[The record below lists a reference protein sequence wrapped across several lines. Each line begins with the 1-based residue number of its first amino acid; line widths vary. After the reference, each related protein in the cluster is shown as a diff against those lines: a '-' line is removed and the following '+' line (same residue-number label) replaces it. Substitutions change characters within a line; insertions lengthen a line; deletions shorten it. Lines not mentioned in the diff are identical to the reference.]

1 MKQIAQEPVLKNII
15 LENRIYVD
23 KTKQIYNLLQHSR
36 VFISRPRRFGKSL
49 MLNTI
54 GTLFEDGV
62 NSQFKDLWIYDKWT
76 EEKYPILRL
85 NFLMFNKDNFG
96 EFTERFNDEIEDFAE
111 KLKLSKYVRKSSAG
125 QNLLSLFS
133 AINKEEVLRKQRNEE
148 KLKKFKKERTQEIEE
163 TLEKEEIKIII
174 LIDEYDAQLTAN
186 INNPE
191 LYNKFQSTIKDL
203 YGIIKDQTCIK
214 FMGITGVTRLKD
226 VEIFS
231 VGSNIDD
238 LSYHTAF
245 STIIGFTREEIKKY
259 YIDYINLAVSL
270 SQNIPEMQV
279 TDEQR
284 NLFLDQLA
292 EQYDG
297 YCFDKRY
304 KQKVFSTWSVNKFFS
319 DIASTEEVIYE
330 DYWFDNGGLPSVL
343 ANYLKNHTI
352 KLEDYAKDIEV
363 LLPEFE
369 SPMSLLQIKQEVL
382 MCQLGYL
389 TVHDQ
394 ISGSGSVVLGFPN
407 KEVQRAIERLISY
420 KIFKNVSF
428 SINVNKK
435 IFSES
440 SPDEIVVKLNELM
453 NSISYEEYQNINE
466 RTIQGFLHAFLIGAG
481 QDVLTEK
488 HNALG
493 RSDIVVEY
501 DNRRL
506 VLELKY
512 SESEKESKIKLQEAI
527 DQIKNKRYGQE
538 LPSKEI
544 LKIALV
550 FNGDHNVRQFTHYDV
565 VK

>member
-343 ANYLKNHTI
+343 ANYLKNYTI